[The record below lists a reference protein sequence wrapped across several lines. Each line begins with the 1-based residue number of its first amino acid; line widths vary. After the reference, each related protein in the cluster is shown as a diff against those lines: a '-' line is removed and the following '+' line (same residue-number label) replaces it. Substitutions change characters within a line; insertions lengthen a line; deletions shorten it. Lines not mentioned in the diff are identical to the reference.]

1 MRKEIRI
8 SGFGGQGV
16 ILSGIILTQA
26 LGLYENKKVAQT
38 QSYGPES
45 RGGACKSDIVFSD
58 AEIDYMKVDNPD
70 YFLAFNELSYKKYLP
85 VLSKECYIL
94 IDQTFI
100 KEVNPEYKNIHK
112 IEATKL
118 AEAKLRGIVANL
130 VMLGAFARTSN
141 VVSYASLE
149 KAVQDIVPPAFYQMN
164 LDALGIGYKEV
175 DKNEML

>member
-26 LGLYENKKVAQT
+26 LGIYENKRVAQT

-45 RGGACKSDIVFSD
+45 RGGSCKSEIVFSD
-58 AEIDYMKVDNPD
+58 TEIDYMKVDSPD
-70 YFLAFNELSYKKYLP
+70 YFLAFNEISYKKFLP
-85 VLSKECYIL
+85 VLVKDCYIL

-100 KEVNPEYKNIHK
+100 KEINPEYKNIHK
-112 IEATKL
+112 IFATRI
-118 AEAKLRGIVANL
+118 AETKIKNIVANL

-141 VVSYASLE
+141 VVSYESLQ
-149 KAVQDIVPPAFYQMN
+149 KAVKDIAPSAFYQMN
-164 LDALGIGYKEV
+164 LDALEIGYKEV